1 MNQENTDMF
10 PTWFRKAN
18 LSTLTALEELPLQP
32 TNHQEAARRGAGPG
46 CMSKKEAHLPG
57 RQGGSAP
64 TQRAADLPQG
74 RVSSPST
81 AG

>member
-1 MNQENTDMF
+1 MNQEDTDMF
-10 PTWFRKAN
+10 STWFRKAN

-57 RQGGSAP
+57 RQRGVGSHSE
-64 TQRAADLPQG
+64 G
-74 RVSSPST
+74 S
-81 AG
+81 